1 MLKQYLNETQLRN
14 ELLRKQLVQM
24 EIEISH
30 LKSEVVDTNREILV
44 CENKRMLEKCF
55 DIET

>member
-1 MLKQYLNETQLRN
+1 MLKQYLNETKLRN
-14 ELLRKQLVQM
+14 ELLRKQLVKK

-30 LKSEVVDTNREILV
+30 LKSEVVDTNREIFV
-44 CENKRMLEKCF
+44 CENKRMLEICF